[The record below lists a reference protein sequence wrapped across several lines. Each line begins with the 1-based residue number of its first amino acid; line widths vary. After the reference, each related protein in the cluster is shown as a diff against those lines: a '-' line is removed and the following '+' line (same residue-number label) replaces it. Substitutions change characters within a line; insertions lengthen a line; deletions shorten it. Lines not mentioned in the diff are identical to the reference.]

1 MSAAEVLGQALLE
14 VAEQGR
20 LTPCQGRRR
29 DRWTSDDAAER
40 EWAASVCLTLA
51 CRVLEQCAALA
62 DERDERHH
70 VWGGR
75 DRTPPPAAS
84 RRCRS

>member
-1 MSAAEVLGQALLE
+1 MTAAERLTRALVDLADRGE
-14 VAEQGR
+14 

-29 DRWTSDDAAER
+29 DRWTSDDATDR

-70 VWGGR
+70 VFGGV
-75 DRTPPPAAS
+75 DRTPPPTS
-84 RRCRS
+84 RRRCRS